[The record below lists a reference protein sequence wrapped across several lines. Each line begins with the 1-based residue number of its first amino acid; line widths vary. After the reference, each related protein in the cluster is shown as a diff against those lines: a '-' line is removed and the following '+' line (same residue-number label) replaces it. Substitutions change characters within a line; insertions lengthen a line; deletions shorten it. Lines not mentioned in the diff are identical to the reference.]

1 MRQSPTS
8 TDRRTFLRQ
17 GAAALLLLPA
27 AAALSACGESGE
39 PTPSPDPA
47 PPAAPPA
54 PAPPAAEPPAAAAP
68 APPDDAPVTAFAA
81 NAALVTTLQYVSE
94 GSDPQKICSGCQ
106 LYTAV
111 DGSKGRCT
119 LFQQGLVAAKGHC
132 TSWIQ
137 RQG

>member
-1 MRQSPTS
+1 MRQSPAS

-17 GAAALLLLPA
+17 GAVALLLLPA
-27 AAALSACGESGE
+27 AAALSACGESAE
-39 PTPSPDPA
+39 KAPSPDPA

-54 PAPPAAEPPAAAAP
+54 AAPAAEPPAAAAP
-68 APPDDAPVTAFAA
+68 APAADAPVTAFAA

-94 GSDPQKICSGCQ
+94 GADPQKICSGCQ
-106 LYTAV
+106 LYTPV
-111 DGSKGRCT
+111 DGEKGRCT

>member
-1 MRQSPTS
+1 MRQSPAS

-27 AAALSACGESGE
+27 AAALSACGESAE
-39 PTPSPDPA
+39 QTPSPDPA
-47 PPAAPPA
+47 PPAPA
-54 PAPPAAEPPAAAAP
+54 PPAAAAP